1 MSRNRNALRH
11 GRPIWLTQAR
21 MGSASTYPRFRGRVA
36 SDVVIVGGG
45 ITGAL
50 VAAAFAREGI
60 PVVLLESGCVGSGST
75 AASSAL
81 LLREPDRGLADLAT
95 RYGAAASRR
104 IWELGDDAVQD
115 LIRTLHRH
123 RIECD
128 LVQRDAIYYATNTH
142 ALHDLRSEFLLRS
155 RAGFPCEWLSPADVR
170 RATGVPMRGAIRT
183 SGNAQFDPYKA
194 CVGLMR
200 AARAEGAAI
209 YERSPVIRI
218 VHARQR
224 VRVHMRHGH
233 IDAARV
239 IIATGYATRHF
250 RPLAGRFRMYRT
262 YVLATRPLNEREQR
276 DVGLGNV
283 MIWDTD
289 RPYHYARWTPDRRLL
304 LGGADRA
311 IRRGQT
317 RTRVFTSATRE
328 LRAHF
333 EALLPSLGDIGIE
346 RAWEGVFAV
355 TADSLPF
362 VGPHRKYPGH
372 LFALGYGGNGM
383 TFGSLAARLLLEQW
397 RGERTPDQRLFH
409 FSRLR

>member
-1 MSRNRNALRH
+1 M
-11 GRPIWLTQAR
+11 
-21 MGSASTYPRFRGRVA
+21 
-36 SDVVIVGGG
+36 VVVGGG

-50 VAAAFAREGI
+50 VAAAFAREGV
-60 PVVLLESGCVGSGST
+60 PVVLVESEYVGFGST

-81 LLREPDRGLADLAT
+81 LLREPDRGLSDLAT
-95 RYGAAASRR
+95 RYGAATSRR
-104 IWELGDDAVQD
+104 IWELGHDAVQE

-123 RIECD
+123 HIACD
-128 LVQRDAIYYATNTH
+128 LVERDAIYYATNTD
-142 ALHDLRSEFLLRS
+142 ALHQLRTEFRLRSK
-155 RAGFPCEWLSPADVR
+155 AGFPCEWLSPADVR
-170 RATGVPMRGAIRT
+170 HATGVATRGGIRS
-183 SGNAQFDPYKA
+183 SGSAQFDPYKA

-200 AARAEGAAI
+200 AARAEGAGV
-209 YERSPVIRI
+209 YERSPVMRI
-218 VHARQR
+218 VHGRER

-262 YVLATRPLNEREQR
+262 YVLATRPLNERERR

-283 MIWDTD
+283 MVWDTD
-289 RPYHYARWTPDRRLL
+289 RPYHYARWTPDHRLL
-304 LGGADRA
+304 LGGADRP

-317 RTRVFTSATRE
+317 RSRVFSAATRE

-333 EALLPSLGDIGIE
+333 EQLLPPLSDIGIE
-346 RAWEGVFAV
+346 RAWEGVFAL
-355 TADSLPF
+355 TPDSLPF

-383 TFGSLAARLLLEQW
+383 TFGSLAARLLLEHW
-397 RGERTPDQRLFH
+397 RGEHSSDQRLFR
-409 FSRLR
+409 FSRLD